1 VLIVLNPKLQPV
13 GILSNE
19 SPSACPYFDD
29 EHTENIESG
38 VHTYEFSIPSTH
50 ENSNI
55 VEVNGFIIVRDL
67 DGNHL
72 LFTIKQIEEVRGDEG
87 HFKHVYCE
95 LTAID
100 DLLGYAVRPV
110 KLNSQTLESAL
121 NYVLAET
128 DYELGQVDFLGSED
142 FDFSD
147 YITVLEAVRT
157 IAERFG
163 AEVYFTV
170 ELTGTTVTKKLL
182 HAVERRGQNT
192 GKRFEYSKDLADVK
206 RIEDS
211 TRVVTAL
218 IGVGKGD
225 SNGKRITLA
234 NYVPDASLNVPSYI
248 KKDYAVDYI
257 EHTEAFERW
266 NRNGR
271 HIFGIFIDDEAET
284 QYELFKSTMA
294 ELERLA
300 TPLLNYEMNVVSLER
315 LTGYEANKVRI
326 GDTII
331 VKDTTF
337 NPVLVVEARVIEL
350 KRSYT
355 DPMKDVVV
363 LGEYRPIQISI
374 PQTVIEIQK
383 KISLNEEKWNESG
396 LSAEE
401 VTTIVE
407 TRVQPVEQT
416 ANDALNTAN
425 EANQAVTEVHAIAV
439 NAQDTANQALAEVQ
453 FREIAIPK
461 QPTPP
466 YNPKVN
472 DLWIDTSVTPN
483 VLKRYDGSAWVKIT
497 PTSASEVGAI
507 DTTTFNNQ
515 VTSLTNSIAQKAD
528 LTYVNGQLALKEN
541 AITKSS
547 TAPSNPT
554 TNQLWLDTS
563 VTPNV
568 LKRWNGS
575 AWVKVT
581 PTSAGEVGA
590 YTKTEVDNAL
600 NSKVSVTQYNADING
615 IVTQLDDHE
624 SRITQ
629 TENEIATKV
638 SQTTYNQD
646 KTALQNDIAEL
657 ETRMSN
663 AETAITQNANEIAL
677 KANKTDVYTKT
688 EVDNA
693 LSGKADDSRV
703 DTLETRVSNAEAQ
716 LTVQAG
722 QIATKVSQTEFTQEL
737 AKKENSVIKS
747 STAPSNPTTDMLWL
761 DTSVTPNV
769 LKRWNGSSWV
779 KATPTTAGEVGAYTK
794 SETDSKLATKAN
806 QSDLNT
812 LTTRVSTAET
822 NITQLS
828 NQISLKANASDVYT
842 KSQVDASLAT
852 KANQADLDEVSS
864 DVANL
869 ETRMSN
875 AEAQL
880 TVQANE
886 IATKVSQTEFT
897 QQLATKANAS
907 DVYTKSDIQ
916 VLSANNLIHNSEW
929 KTDASSWTLSS
940 GWTRDTS
947 RTFQG
952 SNTMKVDVSGLSSD
966 AWRALYSEY
975 VTVSAGQEL
984 VASGYTFTDNMNT
997 IDRGASLEIEWF
1009 DANNT
1014 RISTVSVSVKPTA
1027 NNTWQRFSITGV
1039 APTGTVKARIR
1050 FHPVRNGRFWV
1061 ARPMLQ
1067 YGKIPTAFTPHV
1079 DELAT
1084 NIVTRLSNAES
1095 SITQQAN
1102 QIALKV
1108 DQAQYNID
1116 LSNLNARLSSAES
1129 TLTIQAGQISSK
1141 VDVNGVISAINQSAE
1156 QIKIQASKIA
1166 LDGYV
1171 EARHIKSLNG
1181 LNINNKFIVDA
1192 SGNVSFAGTL
1202 SGASGTFYGTVQVT
1216 AYDGVTGG
1224 VNTITLDN
1232 GEIVSDY
1239 YKSYGGGVYVNKQAR
1254 LNNGGIELFYKD
1266 VMYELDGEGTALIYN
1281 DAGRLVI
1288 EDFDGGI
1295 DIYGG
1300 DLSISVTSDVDISAS
1315 RINTY
1320 SNIYMMAGTGIYSTY
1335 YGGRNILFDHNNG
1348 NVTLS
1353 AVGSDLFLGYW
1364 NTNYIRSQREHWMMA
1379 GGRVKAGSWI
1389 VEAGNLD
1396 ATNGIVLGGA
1406 FKFTSINT
1414 TPVSGDGVLWYG
1426 NGFSGKGLYLYK
1438 GTGWVLVK

>member
-29 EHTENIESG
+29 THTENLESG
-38 VHTYEFSIPSTH
+38 VNTYEFTIPSTH

-100 DLLGYAVRPV
+100 DLLGYAVRPI

-163 AEVYFTV
+163 AEIYFTV

-225 SNGKRITLA
+225 SSGKRITLA

-271 HIFGIFIDDEAET
+271 HIFGIFIDDEAEN

-326 GDTII
+326 GDTIV

-355 DPMKDVVV
+355 DPTKDVVV

-383 KISLNEEKWNESG
+383 KISLNEEKWNEGG
-396 LSAEE
+396 LSEDE
-401 VTTIVE
+401 VSAIVE

-425 EANQAVTEVHAIAV
+425 EANQAVTEVRAIAID
-439 NAQDTANQALAEVQ
+439 AQDAANTALAEVQ

-497 PTSASEVGAI
+497 PTSANEVGAI

-528 LTYVNGQLALKEN
+528 LTYVNGQLAAK
-541 AITKSS
+541 ADK
-547 TAPSNPT
+547 AT
-554 TNQLWLDTS
+554 T
-563 VTPNV
+563 
-568 LKRWNGS
+568 
-575 AWVKVT
+575 
-581 PTSAGEVGA
+581 

-600 NSKVSVTQYNADING
+600 NSKVSVTQYNTDING

-646 KTALQNDIAEL
+646 KTALQSDIAEL

-663 AETAITQNANEIAL
+663 AETSITQNANEIAL

-703 DTLETRVSNAEAQ
+703 DTLETRISNAETAITQ
-716 LTVQAG
+716 NAN
-722 QIATKVSQTEFTQEL
+722 QIA
-737 AKKENSVIKS
+737 
-747 STAPSNPTTDMLWL
+747 
-761 DTSVTPNV
+761 
-769 LKRWNGSSWV
+769 
-779 KATPTTAGEVGAYTK
+779 
-794 SETDSKLATKAN
+794 
-806 QSDLNT
+806 
-812 LTTRVSTAET
+812 
-822 NITQLS
+822 
-828 NQISLKANASDVYT
+828 LKANASDVYT

-852 KANQADLDEVSS
+852 KADQSELDATNAE
-864 DVANL
+864 VANL

-880 TVQANE
+880 TVQANQ
-886 IATKVSQTEFT
+886 IATKVSQTELT

-907 DVYTKSDIQ
+907 DVYTKTDIQ

-929 KTDASSWTLSS
+929 KTDTSSWTLSS

-947 RTFQG
+947 ITFQG

-966 AWRALYSEY
+966 AWRALYSEF
-975 VTVSAGQEL
+975 VNVSAGQEL
-984 VASGYTFTDNMNT
+984 VASGYTLSDDINT
-997 IDRGASLEIEWF
+997 IDRGASLEIEWY

-1061 ARPMLQ
+1061 ARPMFQ
-1067 YGKIPTAFTPHV
+1067 YGRIPTAFTPHV

-1116 LSNLNARLSSAES
+1116 LSNLNARVSSAES
-1129 TLTIQAGQISSK
+1129 TLTIQAGQIASK
-1141 VDVNGVISAINQSAE
+1141 VDVNGVISAINQTAE

-1171 EARHIKSLNG
+1171 EAKHIKSLNG

-1192 SGNVSFAGTL
+1192 SGNVTFGGTL

-1216 AYDGVTGG
+1216 AVDGVTGG
-1224 VNTITLDN
+1224 LNTITLSN

-1239 YKSYGGGVYVNKQAR
+1239 YKSYGGGVYINKQAR
-1254 LNNGGIELFYKD
+1254 LSNGGIELFYKD

-1406 FKFTSINT
+1406 FKFTSIST
-1414 TPVSGDGVLWYG
+1414 TPTSGDGVLWYG